1 MAVLENVIDA
11 LDLLAPYPLL
21 LSFIFQFWLI
31 CYINNLY
38 TFNFLVDEFSLLLSR
53 YLNTPFILRNCSV
66 TLEELHFIPTLLLL
80 LLLFT

>member
-1 MAVLENVIDA
+1 MTVLENVIDA

-38 TFNFLVDEFSLLLSR
+38 TFNFLVDEFSLLS
-53 YLNTPFILRNCSV
+53 
-66 TLEELHFIPTLLLL
+66 
-80 LLLFT
+80 